1 MPDRPTLR
9 ALLFAATA
17 WLSCAL
23 VSQPAAAQVPT
34 LGATPEPAE
43 TAEVGAR
50 KHFER
55 ALELYRGGNYAP
67 ALSELKRAA
76 ELDPNGKDLF
86 FNLALVH
93 EKLGQLEEAIAA
105 LERFRELEQDAAE
118 RERAAVTIIR
128 LRGALEAARLP
139 GVAAPAP
146 APSPC
151 PPPTPTPAPA
161 PASWQGRQALLI
173 GTASVAVVSLVVGVV
188 FGAQALSDDVS
199 GESTSNTL
207 SAEALRERA
216 ASAEREA
223 LVADVAFALA
233 AASAGTFVGV
243 WVLSPAQPAT
253 RTAGITLKGTF

>member
-1 MPDRPTLR
+1 MLDPPQLR
-9 ALLFAATA
+9 ALLFAVAA
-17 WLSCAL
+17 WLGCAL
-23 VSQPAAAQVPT
+23 VTRPAAAQLPVA
-34 LGATPEPAE
+34 GASPESVE

-55 ALELYRGGNYAP
+55 ALELYRGGSYAP

-105 LERFRELEQDAAE
+105 LDRFRELEQDAAE
-118 RERAAVTIIR
+118 RERADMTITR

-139 GVAAPAP
+139 AVAAP

-151 PPPTPTPAPA
+151 PPPAPPPAR
-161 PASWQGRQALLI
+161 WQGRQALLI
-173 GTASVAVVSLVVGVV
+173 ATASVAVVSLVVGVV

-199 GESTSNTL
+199 GQSTSSTL

-233 AASAGTFVGV
+233 VASAGTFVGV
-243 WVLSPAQPAT
+243 WALSPAQPAT
-253 RTAGITLKGTF
+253 RSAGITLKGAF